1 MLLENAVS
9 KLNSINWGSVGTVIS
24 EEDTNLG
31 YEFLRRMA
39 QFFKAEQLKPMPPAF
54 TNVAKLLGDQEE
66 ELDISAYCSS
76 EAVAYLNQNSY
87 VKRIF
92 EYYLQ
97 LAKYAENNTGIS
109 QYLDIYEPL
118 IKLFERGGS
127 FTIKPLS
134 LEIIQVSHFPLNN
147 WYEKFVEK
155 DPIDINNL

>member
-9 KLNSINWGSVGTVIS
+9 KLNNINWGSVGTVIS

-39 QFFKAEQLKPMPPAF
+39 QFYKVEQLKPMPPAF

-87 VKRIF
+87 VKRII

-97 LAKYAENNTGIS
+97 LAKYAENKKGIS

-127 FTIKPLS
+127 FTIKTLS

>member
-24 EEDTNLG
+24 EEDANLG

-39 QFFKAEQLKPMPPAF
+39 QFYKVEQLKPMPPAF

-76 EAVAYLNQNSY
+76 DAVAYLNQNSY

-97 LAKYAENNTGIS
+97 LANYSEERPGIS
-109 QYLDIYEPL
+109 QYLEIYEPL
-118 IKLFERGGS
+118 IKLFERGGA

-134 LEIIQVSHFPLNN
+134 LEIIKVSHFPLNN
-147 WYEKFVEK
+147 WYEKFVDK
-155 DPIDINNL
+155 NPIDINNF

>member
-9 KLNSINWGSVGTVIS
+9 KLNSINWGSIGTVIS

-39 QFFKAEQLKPMPPAF
+39 QFFKAEQLKAMPPAF

-97 LAKYAENNTGIS
+97 LAKYTAVIPGIS

-127 FTIKPLS
+127 FCIKPLS
-134 LEIIQVSHFPLNN
+134 LEISQVSHFPLNN
-147 WYEKFVEK
+147 WYEKFVVK
-155 DPIDINNL
+155 DPIDIDNL